1 MTEAKAKTVNYTE
14 EMVSKMLEMYA
25 SLGNEGIDEI
35 AEAINRPK
43 RSVIAKLVREGV
55 YVATPKGAKAP
66 KDEGPSKKELLN
78 QLEPLVSFDVNGLTG
93 ATKGVIAAVI
103 ALARQA
109 NSAEGEGE

>member
-25 SLGNEGIDEI
+25 SQGNEGLDSI

-55 YVATPKGAKAP
+55 YVATPKGAKVAR
-66 KDEGPSKKELLN
+66 DEGPSKKELLN
-78 QLEPLVSFDVNGLTG
+78 ELEPLVSFDVNGLSG
-93 ATKGVIAAVI
+93 ATKGAIAAVI
-103 ALARQA
+103 ALARA
-109 NSAEGEGE
+109 AGESEGE